1 MKHIRATFV
10 DSMYKRFARNCQ
22 NCQVS
27 IYSHDTILYCFSSST
42 LLTSLNT
49 DLVAVSERLN
59 MNKLT
64 LNLVKT
70 KLMLLSR
77 EKICKNLSL
86 SVQVSESE
94 INEVLQLQYVGVNI
108 FTSNLN
114 WWARVQEISKTSTRV
129 LVCRKKSYIA
139 CHCTDNTP

>member
-1 MKHIRATFV
+1 
-10 DSMYKRFARNCQ
+10 
-22 NCQVS
+22 
-27 IYSHDTILYCFSSST
+27 
-42 LLTSLNT
+42 
-49 DLVAVSERLN
+49 

-70 KLMLLSR
+70 KLMLHGS

-94 INEVLQLQYVGVNI
+94 IHEVLQLEYVGVNI

-114 WWARVQEISKTSTRV
+114 WWTRVQEISKTSTRV
-129 LVCRKKSYIA
+129 LVCGKKSYIA
-139 CHCTDNTP
+139 CHFTDNTP